1 MCGGGDE
8 AEWYCLLSLHE
19 ALARLPETQ
28 RALLTAYAEKDTE
41 QLKAFAA
48 QEGISLGAVYKRI
61 ERLIAHLK
69 RLLGVE

>member
-8 AEWYCLLSLHE
+8 NEWYCLLSLHE
-19 ALARLPETQ
+19 ALAQLPESQ
-28 RALLTAYAEKDTE
+28 RALLIAYTEKDTE

-48 QEGISLGAVYKRI
+48 QEGLSLGAVYKRV
-61 ERLIAHLK
+61 ERLIARLK